1 MARMKPEKT
10 IEKLKTGEPL
20 KLVALGDSLTYG
32 WMVKKDYLDF
42 LSEMLAAKYPD
53 GKIEVYNVGIPGDT
67 AEGGLRRLHKHVLDM
82 NPDIVSV
89 QFGLN
94 DMFSGYS
101 TAQFEKNMAA
111 IIQQLKQEAR
121 CDILLMTS
129 VAIPDPHDDRQA
141 ELYYSIIIEIAR
153 QKQLPVALV
162 HAYWKKKMAEGYRW
176 DQLVQADQVHPT
188 EEGHRLMA
196 EAIMEVF

>member
-1 MARMKPEKT
+1 MKPEKT

-20 KLVALGDSLTYG
+20 KFVALGDSLTYG
-32 WMVKKDYLDF
+32 WMVKKGYLDF
-42 LSEMLAAKYPD
+42 LSEMLATKYPE
-53 GKIEVYNVGIPGDT
+53 GKIDLYNVGIPGDT
-67 AEGGLRRLHKHVLDM
+67 AEGGLQRLPKHVLDI

-94 DMFSGYS
+94 DMFVGY
-101 TAQFEKNMAA
+101 TPEQFEKNIRA
-111 IIQQLKQEAR
+111 IIHRLKKEAC

-141 ELYYSIIIEIAR
+141 ELYYSILIKIAL
-153 QKQLPVALV
+153 QESLPIALV
-162 HAYWKKKMAEGYRW
+162 HAYWKKKIADGYRW

-188 EEGHRLMA
+188 EEGYRLMA